1 MDALEVSVLRL
12 ITGLDQGLEAQLHQ
26 LDHAAAQNSLLTEE
40 VGLGLVVEGGLHDT
54 GAGAADAGDVTQSD
68 VIGLAGGVLLHGD
81 QAGHALASDILAA
94 DGVAGALGG
103 SHEHV
108 HVCGGLDLLVADIEA
123 VGESQSLASGQVG
136 RDVLLVHIGLILV
149 VDEDHD
155 DVSQLGSF
163 GHGVDLETV
172 LLSDGP
178 GLAALAQ
185 ADDDVTAGIPEILSV
200 GMALGAVADD
210 RDLLAVELIQVAIL
224 LIIHL
229 CHS

>member
-1 MDALEVSVLRL
+1 M
-12 ITGLDQGLEAQLHQ
+12 
-26 LDHAAAQNSLLTEE
+26 
-40 VGLGLVVEGGLHDT
+40 
-54 GAGAADAGDVTQSD
+54 
-68 VIGLAGGVLLHGD
+68 
-81 QAGHALASDILAA
+81 
-94 DGVAGALGG
+94 
-103 SHEHV
+103 
-108 HVCGGLDLLVADIEA
+108 
-123 VGESQSLASGQVG
+123 GESQSLASGQVG
-136 RDVLLVHIGLILV
+136 RDVLLVHIGLILI

-185 ADDDVTAGIPEILSV
+185 ADDNVTAGIPEILSV